1 MNKTTADGIGY
12 QLLVLPKEK
21 HWKKL
26 VDPLVFEDTD
36 DEDSAIFEIENGK
49 DTPDPMEKQF
59 DSVDVPE
66 TLEET
71 DIDCDG
77 LTIVEDEELWSDL
90 PIFNSEL
97 NMKNEKKRS
106 YFPSFFVKT
115 GIPFKTNSPEQTP
128 DNPNYG
134 V

>member
-1 MNKTTADGIGY
+1 
-12 QLLVLPKEK
+12 
-21 HWKKL
+21 
-26 VDPLVFEDTD
+26 
-36 DEDSAIFEIENGK
+36 
-49 DTPDPMEKQF
+49 MEKQF

-71 DIDCDG
+71 DIDCDGLTKESDMDCDG

-97 NMKNEKKRS
+97 NMKNEKKHS
-106 YFPSFFVKT
+106 YFPSFFFKT